1 LVVEEKAEVA
11 KQEWGAKHLCQSCGA
26 KFYDMGRSPI
36 ICPACD
42 EAVVVSSSSRTRR
55 SRKDE
60 VKEKPIQSGR
70 EADGAV
76 ADEENILSDE
86 DEILIDDES
95 EDDSI
100 ATLADDEEDENTDVL
115 TEADIDTTSI
125 GDE

>member
-1 LVVEEKAEVA
+1 MA
-11 KQEWGAKHLCQSCGA
+11 KQEWGAKHLCQGCGV

-36 ICPACD
+36 ACPACN
-42 EAVVVSSSSRTRR
+42 EPVVVSSSSRTRR

-60 VKEKPIQSGR
+60 VKEKQIQSGK
-70 EADGAV
+70 EADRAV

-86 DEILIDDES
+86 VEDLIDDES

-100 ATLADDEEDENTDVL
+100 VTLADDEEDENTDVL
-115 TEADIDTTSI
+115 AEADIDTTNI

>member
-1 LVVEEKAEVA
+1 
-11 KQEWGAKHLCQSCGA
+11 
-26 KFYDMGRSPI
+26 M
-36 ICPACD
+36 
-42 EAVVVSSSSRTRR
+42 VSSSSRTRR

-60 VKEKPIQSGR
+60 GKEKPIQSGK

-86 DEILIDDES
+86 VEDLIDDES
-95 EDDSI
+95 EDDTI

-115 TEADIDTTSI
+115 AEADIDTTNI